1 MEYCKNCVGEDCELI
16 NASER
21 GGSHFFVLKN
31 IFQAGWKIYKTGIS
45 I

>member
-1 MEYCKNCVGEDCELI
+1 MEYCKNCVSEDCELI

-21 GGSHFFVLKN
+21 RAR
-31 IFQAGWKIYKTGIS
+31 IFCAKKISSRRAGRYTKTGIS

>member
-21 GGSHFFVLKN
+21 RARIFCAKN

>member
-1 MEYCKNCVGEDCELI
+1 MEYCKNCVSEDCELI
-16 NASER
+16 DASER
-21 GGSHFFVLKN
+21 RARIFALKN